1 MWKALSFCPN
11 ARQRILLRQK
21 PARMVLLPL
30 VQRLRL
36 HMKKF
41 GNMLQS
47 FLG

>member
-1 MWKALSFCPN
+1 MWKALFFCPN

-21 PARMVLLPL
+21 PARMGLLPL
-30 VQRLRL
+30 AQRLKL

-41 GNMLQS
+41 RNMPQS